1 MIYDLAIV
9 GAGTCGLFAAVN
21 SHPLTTVVF
30 DKNSGAKKL
39 SITGNN
45 KSNITNCMEK
55 EDFLERYGKN
65 GAFLRDSF
73 KLFFKEELINFFERS
88 GFDLTCRD
96 NKVVLKDKIS
106 QEFAKMLLNKAKKS
120 AASFREYEP
129 VVDILKDKSMFI
141 LKTHKGRYY
150 SKNVLL
156 ACGGKSFPAT
166 GSDGSCYNIAKKLGH
181 SIVTPNPCEVP
192 FCCKDV
198 KNLQGLSFKNVN
210 LTLKTEKRRFFEC
223 GDILFTHFGISGP
236 AVLEL
241 SKNDFKQAKLLINFL
256 GINEK
261 ELLELLT
268 KKNRKIKNIVKDIM
282 PKRFVDEMV
291 KIDKYSKEASKK
303 ELKEVVD
310 SLLGFE
316 VDVEKCSFNRAFV
329 TCGGV
334 SLREINPKT
343 MESKLTKGLF
353 FCGEIMDIQGSIG
366 GFNLQAAF
374 STSFCAVDSIKNNLY
389 STI

>member
-9 GAGTCGLFAAVN
+9 GAGTCGLFAAIN
-21 SHPLTTVVF
+21 SHSLTTVVF

-39 SITGNN
+39 SITGNS
-45 KSNITNCMEK
+45 KSNITNCIKK
-55 EDFLERYGKN
+55 EEFLERYGKN
-65 GAFLRDSF
+65 GTFLRDSF

-88 GFDLTCRD
+88 GFDLICKD
-96 NKVVLKDKIS
+96 NKVVLKSKTS
-106 QEFAKMLLNKAKKS
+106 EEFAKALLNKAAKS
-120 AASFREYEP
+120 VTSFRGYEP
-129 VVDILKDKSMFI
+129 VVDISKDRDIFI
-141 LKTHKGRYY
+141 LNTHKDQYY
-150 SKNVLL
+150 AKNVLL

-181 SIVTPNPCEVP
+181 DIVKPNPCEVP

-198 KNLQGLSFKNVN
+198 KNLQGLSFKNVH
-210 LTLKTEKRRFFEC
+210 LTLKTAKKRFSEY

-241 SKNDFKQAKLLINFL
+241 SKNDFKHAKLFINFL
-256 GINEK
+256 GIKEQ

-282 PKRFVDEMV
+282 PKRFVDEIV
-291 KIDKYSKEASKK
+291 KTDKYSKEASKR
-303 ELKEVVD
+303 ELKEIVN
-310 SLLGFE
+310 SLLEFE
-316 VDVEKCSFNRAFV
+316 VEVEKCSFNKAFV

-374 STSFCAVDSIKNNLY
+374 STSFCAMNSIKSRFL
-389 STI
+389 T